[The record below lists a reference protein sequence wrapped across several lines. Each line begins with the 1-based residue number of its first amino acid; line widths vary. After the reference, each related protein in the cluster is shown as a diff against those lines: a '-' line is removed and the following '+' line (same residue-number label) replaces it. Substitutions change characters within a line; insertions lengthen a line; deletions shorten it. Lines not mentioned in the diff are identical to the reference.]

1 MIDVISTDVTST
13 TALVINFTYVLAA
26 ALFILGL
33 KLLGHPS
40 SARKGNALSSVAMLL
55 AIVVTLF
62 DQQIVNFEL
71 IAIAMI
77 AGSIVGIF
85 AARLIGMTSM
95 PELVSLLNGIG
106 GLASLFVAWS
116 TIEGNSQLSHFVL
129 IVTFLA
135 LLIGGVTF
143 SGSLIAWAKL
153 SERITGSSITFSG
166 QVVFNLLLVAA
177 IIFTGYLFVAQPEL
191 SPGMTVVVYT
201 SMGLALLFGIMLVL
215 PIGGADM
222 PVVIS
227 LLNSY
232 SGLAACAA
240 GFALQNNILIVAGS
254 LVGASGIILTSIMC
268 KAMNRS
274 LSNVLFS
281 GFMPVVKNDMVIE
294 GEVKPLSAEDAYY
307 VLEAAQS
314 VVVIPGYGMAVAQA
328 QHAMKELQKLLENN
342 GAEVAY
348 AIHPV
353 AGRMPGHMNV
363 LLAEA
368 DVSYE
373 QLFEMDEINKRIEN
387 FDVAI
392 VIGAN
397 DVVNPAARE
406 MKGSPIYG
414 MPVINA
420 DLAKNVFVLK
430 RGMASGF
437 AGVDNPLFF
446 KPNTRTIFG
455 DAKETLSSMIRQF
468 SD

>member
-1 MIDVISTDVTST
+1 MIDLTSTDIVST
-13 TALVINFTYVLAA
+13 TDLVINFTYVLAA

-40 SARKGNALSSVAMLL
+40 SARKGNALSSIAMLL

-116 TIEGNSQLSHFVL
+116 TVEGNSQLSHFVL

-153 SERITGSSITFSG
+153 SERITGRSITFSG

-177 IIFTGYLFVAQPEL
+177 IIFIGYLFVAQPEF
-191 SPGMTVVVYT
+191 SPSMTQVVYI

-387 FDVAI
+387 FDVAM

-420 DLAKNVFVLK
+420 DLARTVFVLK

-446 KPNTRTIFG
+446 KPNTRMIFG

>member
-1 MIDVISTDVTST
+1 MINVTST
-13 TALVINFTYVLAA
+13 TDLVINFTYVLAA

-40 SARKGNALSSVAMLL
+40 SARKGNALSSIAMLL

-62 DQQIVNFEL
+62 DKQIVSFEL

-77 AGSIVGIF
+77 AGSLVGIF
-85 AARLIGMTSM
+85 AARLVAMTAM

-116 TIEGNSQLSHFVL
+116 TIEGNSQLSNFVL

-153 SERITGSSITFSG
+153 SERITGRSTTFSG

-177 IIFTGYLFVAQPEL
+177 IVFIGYLFVAQPEF
-191 SPGMTVVVYT
+191 SISISTVVYI
-201 SMGLALLFGIMLVL
+201 SMGLALLFGVMLVL

-294 GEVKPLSAEDAYY
+294 GEVKPLSADDAYY

-314 VVVIPGYGMAVAQA
+314 VLVIPGYGMAVAQA

-373 QLFEMDEINKRIEN
+373 QLFEMDDINKRIEN
-387 FDVAI
+387 FDVAM

-446 KPNTRTIFG
+446 KPNTRMIFG
-455 DAKETLSSMIRQF
+455 DAKETLSAMVRQF

>member
-1 MIDVISTDVTST
+1 MTSNID
-13 TALVINFTYVLAA
+13 LVINFTYVISA
-26 ALFILGL
+26 ALFIFGL

-40 SARKGNALSSVAMLL
+40 SARKGNLVSAVAMLL
-55 AIVVTLF
+55 AIVVTLL
-62 DQQIVNFEL
+62 DNNIVNFQW
-71 IAIAMI
+71 IAIAML
-77 AGSIVGIF
+77 AGAVVGFF
-85 AARLIGMTSM
+85 AARLVAMTDM
-95 PELVSLLNGIG
+95 PEMVSLLNGVG
-106 GLASLFVAWS
+106 GLASVFVAWA
-116 TIEGNSQLSHFVL
+116 TIQSGAGLTAFILV
-129 IVTFLA
+129 VTFLA

-143 SGSLIAWAKL
+143 SGSIVAWAKL
-153 SERITGSSITFSG
+153 SERITGRAVTFSG
-166 QVVFNLLLVAA
+166 QAIVNVIIVLA
-177 IIFTGYLFVAQPEL
+177 IIATGYAFVAQPEIALTSAQVLYVALAL
-191 SPGMTVVVYT
+191 S
-201 SMGLALLFGIMLVL
+201 LLFGIMLVL

-254 LVGASGIILTSIMC
+254 LVGASGIILTNIMC

-281 GFMPVVKNDMVIE
+281 GFMPVHKSDMVIE
-294 GEVKPLSAEDAYY
+294 GEVKPLSADDAFY

-328 QHAMKELQKLLENN
+328 QHVMKELQLQLEDN
-342 GAEVAY
+342 GCEVAY

-373 QLFEMDEINKRIEN
+373 HLFEMDDINKRIEN
-387 FDVAI
+387 FDVAM

-437 AGVDNPLFF
+437 AGIDNPLFF
-446 KPNTRTIFG
+446 KPNTRMIFG
-455 DAKETLSSMIRQF
+455 DAKETLGNIVKQF
-468 SD
+468 ND

>member
-1 MIDVISTDVTST
+1 MNDLTST
-13 TALVINFTYVLAA
+13 TDLVINFTYVLAA
-26 ALFILGL
+26 ALFIFGL
-33 KLLGHPS
+33 KLLGHPA
-40 SARKGNALSSVAMLL
+40 SARKGNMLSAVAMFL

-62 DQQIVNFEL
+62 DTQIISFEL
-71 IAIAMI
+71 IIFAMI
-77 AGSIVGIF
+77 AGAIVGVF
-85 AARLIGMTSM
+85 AARLIGMTAM

-116 TIEGNSQLSHFVL
+116 TVEADSQLSSFVM

-143 SGSLIAWAKL
+143 SGSLVAWAKL
-153 SERITGSSITFSG
+153 SERITGRAVTFKG
-166 QVVFNLLLVAA
+166 QVIFNLLLVAA
-177 IIFTGYLFVAQPEL
+177 IVFTGYLFVAQPAL
-191 SPGMTVVVYT
+191 SPDFTVVLYT
-201 SMGLALLFGIMLVL
+201 CMGLALVLGIMLVL

-254 LVGASGIILTSIMC
+254 LVGASGIILTQTMC

-274 LSNVLFS
+274 LTNVLFS
-281 GFMPVVKNDMVIE
+281 GFMPVVNTDMVIE
-294 GEVKPLSAEDAYY
+294 GEVKPLSADDAYY

-328 QHAMKELQKLLENN
+328 QHAMKELQQLLEDN

-373 QLFEMDEINKRIEN
+373 QLFEMDDINKRIHN
-387 FDVAI
+387 FDVAM

-406 MKGSPIYG
+406 MVGSPIYG

-446 KPNTRTIFG
+446 KPNTRMIFG
-455 DAKETLSSMIRQF
+455 DAKETLTHMIRQF

>member
-1 MIDVISTDVTST
+1 MIDFNI
-13 TALVINFTYVLAA
+13 LINATYIVSAT
-26 ALFILGL
+26 LFIFGL
-33 KLLGHPS
+33 KLLGHPD
-40 SARKGNALSSVAMLL
+40 SARKGNLLSAVAMLL
-55 AIVVTLF
+55 AIVVTLL
-62 DQQIVNFEL
+62 DRSIVSFEW
-71 IAIAMI
+71 IAIGI
-77 AGSIVGIF
+77 LAGAIVGFF
-85 AARLIGMTSM
+85 AARLVAMTKM
-95 PELVSLLNGIG
+95 PEMVSLLNGIG
-106 GLASLFVAWS
+106 GLASFFVAWA
-116 TIEGNSQLSHFVL
+116 TVAGATELTAFVL

-135 LLIGGVTF
+135 LFIGGVTF
-143 SGSLIAWAKL
+143 SGSLVAWAKL
-153 SERITGSSITFSG
+153 SERIPGRALTFSG
-166 QVVFNLLLVAA
+166 QALVNLSLVVAVLVV
-177 IIFTGYLFVAQPEL
+177 GYLFVSQPEL
-191 SPGMTVVVYT
+191 PTILWIA
-201 SMGLALLFGIMLVL
+201 MGLALVMGVMLVM

-240 GFALQNNILIVAGS
+240 GFAIQNNLLIVAGS
-254 LVGASGIILTSIMC
+254 LVGASGIILTQIMC

-281 GFMPVVKNDMVIE
+281 GFKAVVKTDMVIE

-314 VVVIPGYGMAVAQA
+314 VVVVPGYGMAVAQA
-328 QHAMKELQKLLENN
+328 QHAMKELQVLLEKN

-373 QLFEMDEINKRIEN
+373 QLFEMDEINTRIEN
-387 FDVAI
+387 FDVAM

-406 MKGSPIYG
+406 MEGSPIYG

-420 DLAKNVFVLK
+420 DLAKNVFILK

-437 AGVDNPLFF
+437 AGIDNPLFF
-446 KPNTRTIFG
+446 KENSRMIFG
-455 DAKETLSSMIRQF
+455 DAKETLNTMVRQF
-468 SD
+468 AG

>member
-1 MIDVISTDVTST
+1 MLELSANN
-13 TALVINFTYVLAA
+13 ALLINFVYVIAA
-26 ALFILGL
+26 ALFIFGL

-40 SARKGNALSSVAMLL
+40 TARKGNALSSLAMLL
-55 AIVVTLF
+55 AIVVTLL
-62 DQQIVNFEL
+62 DLNIVSYQW
-71 IAIAMI
+71 IIIAMI
-77 AGSIVGIF
+77 AGSLVGIY
-85 AARLIGMTSM
+85 AARMIAMTAM
-95 PELVSLLNGIG
+95 PEMVSLLNGIG

-116 TIEGNSQLSHFVL
+116 TVASPANMSLFILV
-129 IVTFLA
+129 VTYLA

-143 SGSLIAWAKL
+143 SGSLVAWGKL
-153 SERITGSSITFSG
+153 SERIVGRPIMFKG
-166 QVVFNLLLVAA
+166 QAIVNLLVVLAVIASGVMFVLFPEQNQYLYLA
-177 IIFTGYLFVAQPEL
+177 IAL
-191 SPGMTVVVYT
+191 S
-201 SMGLALLFGIMLVL
+201 LLFGVMLVI

-240 GFALQNNILIVAGS
+240 GFALHNNLLIVAGS
-254 LVGASGIILTSIMC
+254 LVGASGIILTQIMC

-274 LSNVLFS
+274 LVNVLFS
-281 GFMPVVKNDMVIE
+281 GFQSVSNEKMVIE
-294 GEVKPLSAEDAYY
+294 GEVKALSADDAYY

-328 QHAMKELQKLLENN
+328 QHAMKELQLLLENN

-446 KPNTRTIFG
+446 KPNCRMVFG
-455 DAKETLSSMIRQF
+455 DAKETLNNIIRQF
-468 SD
+468 DK

>member
-1 MIDVISTDVTST
+1 
-13 TALVINFTYVLAA
+13 
-26 ALFILGL
+26 
-33 KLLGHPS
+33 
-40 SARKGNALSSVAMLL
+40 
-55 AIVVTLF
+55 
-62 DQQIVNFEL
+62 
-71 IAIAMI
+71 
-77 AGSIVGIF
+77 
-85 AARLIGMTSM
+85 
-95 PELVSLLNGIG
+95 
-106 GLASLFVAWS
+106 
-116 TIEGNSQLSHFVL
+116 
-129 IVTFLA
+129 LA

-153 SERITGSSITFSG
+153 SERITGRSITFSG

-177 IIFTGYLFVAQPEL
+177 IVLTGYVFVAQPEL
-191 SPGMTVVVYT
+191 SISMTQVVYI
-201 SMGLALLFGIMLVL
+201 SMGLALLFGVMLVL

-387 FDVAI
+387 FDVAM

-420 DLAKNVFVLK
+420 DLARNVFVLK

-446 KPNTRTIFG
+446 KPNTRMIFG

>member
-1 MIDVISTDVTST
+1 MLEPAVFINLVYVISAT
-13 TALVINFTYVLAA
+13 
-26 ALFILGL
+26 LFIFGL
-33 KLLGHPS
+33 KLLSHPET
-40 SARKGNALSSVAMLL
+40 ARKGNLLSALAMFI
-55 AIVVTLF
+55 AVVVTLL
-62 DQQIVNFEL
+62 DQSIISFEL
-71 IAIAMI
+71 IAVSILL
-77 AGSIVGIF
+77 GSLIGVF
-85 AARLIGMTSM
+85 AAKKVEMTSM
-95 PELVSLLNGIG
+95 PELVSLFNGVG
-106 GLASLFVAWS
+106 GLASLAVAWA
-116 TIEGNSQLSHFVL
+116 TIVGGNNLSGFV
-129 IVTFLA
+129 VFVSFLA

-153 SERITGSSITFSG
+153 SERIVGRPIVFKG
-166 QVVFNLLLVAA
+166 QVIANIVLLIAIVVSGYMLVQ
-177 IIFTGYLFVAQPEL
+177 QPE
-191 SPGMTVVVYT
+191 SQTWQFVVI
-201 SMGLALLFGIMLVL
+201 GLALIMGLMVVL

-232 SGLAACAA
+232 SGLAACSA
-240 GFALQNNILIVAGS
+240 GFALENNLLIVAGA

-274 LSNVLFS
+274 LMNVLTS
-281 GFMPVVKNDMVIE
+281 GFQPVVTSEMKIE
-294 GEVKPLSAEDAYY
+294 GEIKPLTADDAFF

-314 VVVIPGYGMAVAQA
+314 VLVIPGYGMAVAQA
-328 QHAMKELQKLLENN
+328 QHAMKELQELLESN

-373 QLFEMDEINKRIEN
+373 QLFEMDEINPRIEG

-406 MKGSPIYG
+406 MAGSPIYG
-414 MPVINA
+414 MPVINV

-430 RGMASGF
+430 RGMATGF

-446 KPNTRTIFG
+446 KDNTRMIFG
-455 DAKETLSSMIRQF
+455 DAKETLSNMIRQF
-468 SD
+468 AD

>member
-1 MIDVISTDVTST
+1 MDMTI
-13 TALVINFTYVLAA
+13 AINATYVVSA
-26 ALFILGL
+26 ALFIFGL
-33 KLLGHPS
+33 KLLGHPA
-40 SARKGNALSSVAMLL
+40 SARKGNMLSAIAMLL
-55 AIVVTLF
+55 AIVVTLL
-62 DQQIVNFEL
+62 DQSIVSFQW
-71 IAIAMI
+71 IAIAVV
-77 AGSIVGIF
+77 AGSVVGVF
-85 AARLIGMTSM
+85 AARMVAMTAM
-95 PELVSLLNGIG
+95 PEMVSLLNGIG
-106 GLASLFVAWS
+106 GLASFFVAWA
-116 TIEGNSQLSHFVL
+116 TISGGQGLATGVL
-129 IVTFLA
+129 IATSLA

-143 SGSLIAWAKL
+143 SGSVIAWAKL
-153 SERITGSSITFSG
+153 SERISGRAVTFQG
-166 QVVFNLLLVAA
+166 QAVVNGA
-177 IIFTGYLFVAQPEL
+177 IVLGIIACAGLFVADPSQSTYL
-191 SPGMTVVVYT
+191 WALMA
-201 SMGLALLFGIMLVL
+201 LALVMGVMLVM

-240 GFALQNNILIVAGS
+240 GFAIENNLLIVAGS
-254 LVGASGIILTSIMC
+254 LVGASGVILTSIMC

-281 GFMPVVKNDMVIE
+281 GFQSVTKTDMVIE
-294 GEVKPLSAEDAYY
+294 GEVKALSADDAYY

-314 VVVIPGYGMAVAQA
+314 VVVVPGYGMAVAQA
-328 QHAMKELQKLLENN
+328 QHAMKELQALLESN

-373 QLFEMDEINKRIEN
+373 QLYEMDEINPRIEN
-387 FDVAI
+387 FDVAM

-437 AGVDNPLFF
+437 AGIDNPLFF
-446 KPNTRTIFG
+446 KENTRMIFG
-455 DAKETLSSMIRQF
+455 DAKETLNAIIRQF
-468 SD
+468 TD